1 MTPSPLAK
9 FCSGRVHYAWV
20 VLAVTFSM
28 TLAVVGVRAAPGVMI
43 VPLQRAFGWSVSTIS
58 GAVSLNILLM
68 GLTGPFLTGLME
80 STGQK
85 RTILLAMG
93 VLVAGSGASAFMTVP
108 WQLYLTWGLMI
119 GVGAGAGSVGVA
131 AAVANRWFMTR
142 RGLVMGLLTAA
153 NATGQLI
160 FLPVLAALAQNHG
173 WRSVSITVTLA
184 VVAMM
189 PVVALLLPERPSAI
203 GLVPYGAT
211 EQVAN
216 VAGSRNPFS
225 VAMHGLRRGV
235 RSVDFWLLTVS
246 FAICGLS
253 TNGLIGTH
261 LIAYCVDHGIPQV
274 TGASFLASFG
284 IFNMIGATASGWF
297 TDRYNPRVLLFWY
310 FGLRGLSL
318 VVLPFTPFDVF
329 SLSAFALFYGLDWI
343 ATVPPTFAL
352 TNAVFGRK
360 DAPVMMSWIYAGH
373 QVGGAVAAVGA
384 GAVRGLTGSYLLAF
398 LTSGL
403 ACLLASL
410 LVLRIARG
418 PAIAIAAEAAP

>member
-1 MTPSPLAK
+1 MTPSLLAR

-20 VLAVTFSM
+20 ALAVIFTM
-28 TLAVVGVRAAPGVMI
+28 TLAVVGVRSAPGVMI
-43 VPLQRAFGWSVSTIS
+43 VPLQRAFGWSVGTIS

-80 STGQK
+80 SIGLK
-85 RTILLAMG
+85 RTILLAML
-93 VLVAGSGASAFMTVP
+93 VLVAGTLGSCFMTTP

-119 GVGAGAGSVGVA
+119 GVGAGAGAVGVA

-142 RGLVMGLLTAA
+142 RGLAMGLLTAA

-160 FLPVLAALAQNHG
+160 FLPILAALAQNHG

-184 VVAMM
+184 VAVMI
-189 PVVALLLPERPSAI
+189 PVVALLLPERPSDV

-211 EQVAN
+211 GDPVS
-216 VAGSRNPFS
+216 VPRTRNPFT
-225 VAMHGLRRGV
+225 VAIHGLRRGV
-235 RSVDFWLLTVS
+235 GSLDFWLLAAS
-246 FAICGLS
+246 FGICGLS

-261 LIAYCVDHGIPQV
+261 LIAYCVDHGIPEV
-274 TGASFLASFG
+274 TGASFVASFG

-318 VVLPFTPFDVF
+318 VILPFTRFDVV
-329 SLSAFALFYGLDWI
+329 SLSVFAMFYGLDWI

-373 QVGGAVAAVGA
+373 QVGGALAAVGA
-384 GAVRGLTGSYLLAF
+384 GTVRSLTGSYMLAF
-398 LTSGL
+398 LSSGL
-403 ACLLASL
+403 ACLLASM
-410 LVLRIARG
+410 LVLRIARA
-418 PAIAIAAEAAP
+418 PVVAVAAE

>member
-1 MTPSPLAK
+1 MTPSPLVK

-20 VLAVTFSM
+20 VMAVTFSM

-43 VPLQRAFGWSVSTIS
+43 VPLQHAFGWSVSTIS
-58 GAVSLNILLM
+58 GAVSVNILLM

-80 STGQK
+80 SIGLK

-93 VLVAGSGASAFMTVP
+93 VLIAGSGASAFMTVP

-160 FLPVLAALAQNHG
+160 FLQVLAALAQNYG

-184 VVAMM
+184 VVAMV
-189 PVVALLLPERPSAI
+189 PVVALLLPERPLEI
-203 GLVPYGAT
+203 GLLPYGAT
-211 EQVAN
+211 EQAVSA
-216 VAGSRNPFS
+216 AGSRNPFA

-235 RSVDFWLLTVS
+235 GSVDFWLLTAS
-246 FAICGLS
+246 FGICGLS

-261 LIAYCVDHGIPQV
+261 LIAYCADHGIPQV
-274 TGASFLASFG
+274 TGASILASFG
-284 IFNMIGATASGWF
+284 IFNMIGSTASGWF

-318 VVLPFTPFDVF
+318 VILPFTPFDVF

-352 TNAVFGRK
+352 TNAVFGRR
-360 DAPVMMSWIYAGH
+360 DAPVMMSWIYAAH
-373 QVGGAVAAVGA
+373 QVGGAIAAVGA

-418 PAIAIAAEAAP
+418 PSLALATEVT

>member
-1 MTPSPLAK
+1 MTPSLLVK

-20 VLAVTFSM
+20 VLGVVFTM

-43 VPLQRAFGWSVSTIS
+43 VPLQRAFGWNVSTIS

-80 STGQK
+80 SIGLK

-93 VLVAGSGASAFMTVP
+93 VLVAGSGASAFMTLP

-119 GVGAGAGSVGVA
+119 GVGAGAGSVGVS

-160 FLPVLAALAQNHG
+160 FLPILAALAQNHG

-184 VVAMM
+184 VAAMI
-189 PVVALLLPERPSAI
+189 PVVAMLLPERPSGI

-211 EQVAN
+211 EEVVS
-216 VAGSRNPFS
+216 VAGARNPFA

-235 RSVDFWLLTVS
+235 GSVDFWLLTAS
-246 FAICGLS
+246 FGICGLS

-284 IFNMIGATASGWF
+284 IFNMIGSTASGWF

-318 VVLPFTPFDVF
+318 VILPFTSFDAF

-352 TNAVFGRK
+352 TNAVFGRR

-373 QVGGAVAAVGA
+373 QVGGAIAAVGA
-384 GAVRGLTGSYLLAF
+384 GAVRSLTGSYLLAF

-410 LVLRIARG
+410 LMLRIARG
-418 PAIAIAAEAAP
+418 PAVAVAAEVT

>member
-1 MTPSPLAK
+1 
-9 FCSGRVHYAWV
+9 
-20 VLAVTFSM
+20 
-28 TLAVVGVRAAPGVMI
+28 
-43 VPLQRAFGWSVSTIS
+43 
-58 GAVSLNILLM
+58 
-68 GLTGPFLTGLME
+68 
-80 STGQK
+80 
-85 RTILLAMG
+85 
-93 VLVAGSGASAFMTVP
+93 
-108 WQLYLTWGLMI
+108 
-119 GVGAGAGSVGVA
+119 
-131 AAVANRWFMTR
+131 
-142 RGLVMGLLTAA
+142 
-153 NATGQLI
+153 
-160 FLPVLAALAQNHG
+160 
-173 WRSVSITVTLA
+173 VSITVTLA
-184 VVAMM
+184 VVAMI
-189 PVVALLLPERPSAI
+189 PVVALLLPERPRDI

-211 EQVAN
+211 EEVVSVAD
-216 VAGSRNPFS
+216 SRNPFA

-235 RSVDFWLLTVS
+235 GSMDFWLLTAS
-246 FAICGLS
+246 FGICGLS

-274 TGASFLASFG
+274 TGASILASFG
-284 IFNMIGATASGWF
+284 IFNMIGSTASGWF

-352 TNAVFGRK
+352 TNAVFGRR

-384 GAVRGLTGSYLLAF
+384 GAVRSLTGSYLLAF

-418 PAIAIAAEAAP
+418 PAVAVAAEVT

>member
-9 FCSGRVHYAWV
+9 FCSSRVHYAWV

-28 TLAVVGVRAAPGVMI
+28 TLAVVGVRSAPGVMI
-43 VPLQRAFGWSVSTIS
+43 VPLQRAFGWSVGSIS
-58 GAVSLNILLM
+58 GAVSVNILLM

-80 STGQK
+80 SIGLK

-373 QVGGAVAAVGA
+373 QVGGAIAAVGA

-418 PAIAIAAEAAP
+418 PSLAVAAEMT

>member
-1 MTPSPLAK
+1 MTPSLLVK

-28 TLAVVGVRAAPGVMI
+28 TLTVVGVRAAPGVLI
-43 VPLQRAFGWSVSTIS
+43 VPLQRAFGWNVSTIS
-58 GAVSLNILLM
+58 GAVSVNILLM

-80 STGQK
+80 SIGLK

-131 AAVANRWFMTR
+131 AAIANRWFMTR

-153 NATGQLI
+153 NAMGQLI
-160 FLPVLAALAQNHG
+160 FLPMLAALAQNYG

-184 VVAMM
+184 VVAMI
-189 PVVALLLPERPSAI
+189 PVVALLLPERPRDI

-211 EQVAN
+211 EEVVSVAD
-216 VAGSRNPFS
+216 SRNPFA

-235 RSVDFWLLTVS
+235 GSMDFWLLTAS
-246 FAICGLS
+246 FGICGLS

-274 TGASFLASFG
+274 TGASILASFG
-284 IFNMIGATASGWF
+284 IFNMIGSTASGWF

-318 VVLPFTPFDVF
+318 VVLPFTPFYVF

-352 TNAVFGRK
+352 TNAVFGRR

-373 QVGGAVAAVGA
+373 QVGGAIAAVGA
-384 GAVRGLTGSYLLAF
+384 GAVRSLTGSYLLAF

-418 PAIAIAAEAAP
+418 PAVAVAAEVT

>member
-28 TLAVVGVRAAPGVMI
+28 TLTVVGVRAAPGVLI

-58 GAVSLNILLM
+58 GAVSVNILLM
-68 GLTGPFLTGLME
+68 GLTGPFLTGLMD
-80 STGQK
+80 SIGLK

-108 WQLYLTWGLMI
+108 WQLYLTWGLLI
-119 GVGAGAGSVGVA
+119 GIGAGAGSVGVA

-235 RSVDFWLLTVS
+235 GSVDFWLLTVS
-246 FAICGLS
+246 FGICGLS

-318 VVLPFTPFDVF
+318 VILPFTPFDVF

-410 LVLRIARG
+410 LVLRIARS
-418 PAIAIAAEAAP
+418 PSLAVAAEMT

>member
-9 FCSGRVHYAWV
+9 FCSGQVHYAWV

-68 GLTGPFLTGLME
+68 GLTGQFLTGLME
-80 STGQK
+80 SIGLK

-93 VLVAGSGASAFMTVP
+93 VLIAGSGASAFMTVP

-131 AAVANRWFMTR
+131 ATVANRWFMTR

-160 FLPVLAALAQNHG
+160 FLPILAALAQNYG

-184 VVAMM
+184 VVAMV
-189 PVVALLLPERPSAI
+189 PVVALLLPERPSEI
-203 GLVPYGAT
+203 GLAPYGAT
-211 EQVAN
+211 EEV
-216 VAGSRNPFS
+216 VSVVGSRNPFS

-235 RSVDFWLLTVS
+235 GSADFWLLTAS
-246 FAICGLS
+246 FGICGLS

-284 IFNMIGATASGWF
+284 IFNMIGSTASGWF

-318 VVLPFTPFDVF
+318 VILPFTPFDVF
-329 SLSAFALFYGLDWI
+329 SLSAFTLFYGLDWI

-352 TNAVFGRK
+352 TNAVFGRR
-360 DAPVMMSWIYAGH
+360 DAPVMMSWIYAAH
-373 QVGGAVAAVGA
+373 QVGGAIAAVGA

-418 PAIAIAAEAAP
+418 PAVAVAMEVT

>member
-1 MTPSPLAK
+1 MQPNPLAK
-9 FCSGRVHYAWV
+9 LCSGRVHYAWV
-20 VLAVTFSM
+20 ALAVTFTM
-28 TLAVVGVRAAPGVMI
+28 MLAVVGVRSAPGVMI
-43 VPLQRAFGWSVSTIS
+43 VPLQRAFGWSVGTIS

-68 GLTGPFLTGLME
+68 GLTGPFLTGLVE
-80 STGQK
+80 TIGLK
-85 RTILLAMG
+85 RTILLAML
-93 VLVAGSGASAFMTVP
+93 VLLAGSLASCFMSTP

-119 GVGAGAGSVGVA
+119 GVGAGVGAVGLA
-131 AAVANRWFMTR
+131 AAVANRWFATR

-153 NATGQLI
+153 NAAGQLI

-184 VVAMM
+184 VAAMI
-189 PVVALLLPERPSAI
+189 PVVALLLPERPSDI
-203 GLVPYGAT
+203 GLLAFGAT
-211 EQVAN
+211 EEPVSPRS
-216 VAGSRNPFS
+216 SRNPFT
-225 VAMHGLRRGV
+225 AAIHGLRRGAG
-235 RSVDFWLLTVS
+235 SLDFWLLVGS
-246 FAICGLS
+246 FSICGLS

-261 LIAYCVDHGIPQV
+261 LIAYCVDHGIPEV

-297 TDRYNPRVLLFWY
+297 TDRTNPRALLFWY

-318 VVLPFTPFDVF
+318 VILPFTPFDMF

-373 QVGGAVAAVGA
+373 QVGGAIAAVGA

-398 LTSGL
+398 LTAGL

-410 LVLRIARG
+410 LVLRIAG
-418 PAIAIAAEAAP
+418 APAVVAAAE

>member
-1 MTPSPLAK
+1 MTTSPLARL
-9 FCSGRVHYAWV
+9 CSGRVHYAWV
-20 VLAVTFSM
+20 TLTVIFTM
-28 TLAVVGVRAAPGVMI
+28 TLAVVGVRSAPGVMI
-43 VPLQRAFGWSVSTIS
+43 VPLQRAFGWNVGTIS

-68 GLTGPFLTGLME
+68 GVTGPFLTGLME
-80 STGQK
+80 SFGLK
-85 RTILLAMG
+85 RTILLAML
-93 VLVAGSGASAFMTVP
+93 VLLAGSLASCFMTTP
-108 WQLYLTWGLMI
+108 WQLYVTWGLMI
-119 GVGAGAGSVGVA
+119 GVGAGAGAVGMA

-160 FLPVLAALAQNHG
+160 FLPVLAALAQHHG

-184 VVAMM
+184 VAVMI
-189 PVVALLLPERPSAI
+189 PVVALLLAERPSDI
-203 GLVPYGAT
+203 GLLPYGAT
-211 EQVAN
+211 EQPVA
-216 VAGSRNPFS
+216 VPSTRNPFT
-225 VAMHGLRRGV
+225 VAIQGLRRGLG
-235 RSVDFWLLTVS
+235 SLDFWLLTAS
-246 FAICGLS
+246 FSICGLS

-261 LIAYCVDHGIPQV
+261 LIAYCVDHGIPEV

-284 IFNMIGATASGWF
+284 IFNMMGATASGWF

-318 VVLPFTPFDVF
+318 VILPFTPFDVV

-352 TNAVFGRK
+352 TNAVFGRR
-360 DAPVMMSWIYAGH
+360 DGPVMMSWIYAGH

-410 LVLRIARG
+410 LVLRIARA
-418 PAIAIAAEAAP
+418 PVVAVAAE

>member
-1 MTPSPLAK
+1 
-9 FCSGRVHYAWV
+9 
-20 VLAVTFSM
+20 
-28 TLAVVGVRAAPGVMI
+28 
-43 VPLQRAFGWSVSTIS
+43 
-58 GAVSLNILLM
+58 
-68 GLTGPFLTGLME
+68 
-80 STGQK
+80 
-85 RTILLAMG
+85 
-93 VLVAGSGASAFMTVP
+93 
-108 WQLYLTWGLMI
+108 LYLTWGLMI

-410 LVLRIARG
+410 LVLRIARS
-418 PAIAIAAEAAP
+418 PSLAVAAEMT